1 MGRSM
6 KTQALTA
13 EGSRRVSRGAPKD
26 ITVTPPLP
34 PLPPPTQGRLG
45 PEALVPAR
53 LAPAAEIGNEGLI
66 AAARETGAE
75 MN

>member
-13 EGSRRVSRGAPKD
+13 EGSRRVSRVAPKD